1 MTPPDAPKNMPA
13 RIWAWAR
20 GNPIVAILAALL
32 VILLAGFLWVAFF
45 GSEWIYGLV
54 GVSKDE
60 DKKFTALKSL
70 GIAMGGVILAIQAAN
85 SHRRA
90 VAMEESARAQARAS
104 EAQADAAKQ
113 QAEANRNAEKGL
125 RQERLK
131 NAIEHLGHE
140 AVSVRLGGAY
150 ELFHLAQDNKELRQ
164 TALDILCAHIRRTT
178 GEAEY
183 REKHK
188 SEPSEEI
195 QSLLTLLF
203 VQEHEVFD
211 GLHINLQGSW
221 LNGVNLYEARLRKA
235 VLEGAH
241 LKGANLVGARLQEV
255 ELGWARLQGAH
266 LSDAHLQKADL
277 YEAKLQGA
285 SLVGAELQG
294 ADIRGARLQGAHLLG
309 AQLEGA
315 HLWRAYLQGAS
326 LWEARLQGARLVEA
340 HLRGADLTRARLQG
354 SDLSGAHLQGSCLHE
369 AQLQGADIEG
379 AHLQG
384 IVSTL
389 MDSSRTSRFFAGNI
403 RARAGRESDFSQVVF
418 AGGLTREDVDNL
430 VADLSDE
437 SGKDLRTKLASHI
450 GKPVSHELPRNS
462 GAVTGTYTKEQAE
475 GWIAEYEA
483 AMAEVP
489 KKDAG

>member
-1 MTPPDAPKNMPA
+1 MTPPDAPKNILA
-13 RIWAWAR
+13 RIWCRAR
-20 GNPIVAILAALL
+20 ENPIVAVLAALL
-32 VILLAGFLWVAFF
+32 VILLAGLLWVAFF
-45 GSEWIYGLV
+45 GPEWIYDLV

-70 GIAMGGVILAIQAAN
+70 GVAMGGVILAIQAAN

-90 VAMEESARAQARAS
+90 VAMEESARAQADAAK
-104 EAQADAAKQ
+104 AQADAARQ

-140 AVSVRLGGAY
+140 AVSVRLGGAH
-150 ELFHLAQDNKELRQ
+150 ELFHLAQDNNELRQ
-164 TALDILCAHIRRTT
+164 TALDILCAHIRQAT

-211 GLHINLQGSW
+211 GLHINLLDSW
-221 LNGVNLYEARLRKA
+221 LNGANLYEARLQKA

-241 LKGANLVGARLQEV
+241 LKGAILMGARLQEA
-255 ELGWARLQGAH
+255 ELGGARLQGAH
-266 LSDAHLQKADL
+266 LLNAHLQEADL

-285 SLVGAELQG
+285 MLHGAHLQG
-294 ADIRGARLQGAHLLG
+294 ARLTVARLQGADLLFVRLQG
-309 AQLEGA
+309 ANLWQAWLEGA
-315 HLWRAYLQGAS
+315 N
-326 LWEARLQGARLVEA
+326 LWEARLQG
-340 HLRGADLTRARLQG
+340 
-354 SDLSGAHLQGSCLHE
+354 SCLCG
-369 AQLQGADIEG
+369 AQLQRADIEG

-384 IVSTL
+384 IVGTLIL
-389 MDSSRTSRFFAGNI
+389 MDSLATNWSFAENI
-403 RARAGRESDFSQVVF
+403 RAQIGQESDLSGVVF
-418 AGGLTREDVDNL
+418 AGGLTREDVDDL
-430 VADLSDE
+430 VVGLS
-437 SGKDLRTKLASHI
+437 GKRAKDLRIKLEFHIDQPASH
-450 GKPVSHELPRNS
+450 GLPPDS
-462 GAVTGTYTKEQAE
+462 GAITGAYSKEQAE
-475 GWIAEYEA
+475 EWIAEYEA

-489 KKDAG
+489 PKDAG